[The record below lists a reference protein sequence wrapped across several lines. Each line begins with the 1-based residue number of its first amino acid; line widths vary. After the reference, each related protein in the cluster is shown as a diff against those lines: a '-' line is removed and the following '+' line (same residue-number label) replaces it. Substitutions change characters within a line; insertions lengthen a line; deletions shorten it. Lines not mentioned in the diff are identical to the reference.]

1 MAQWLRRCT
10 FRRLASVGESAHG
23 GHGDGGRRQLGAGP
37 SERMLPARTS
47 AVLQK
52 VGKTDEDLRE
62 GDIVTYAPM
71 VL

>member
-1 MAQWLRRCT
+1 
-10 FRRLASVGESAHG
+10 
-23 GHGDGGRRQLGAGP
+23 
-37 SERMLPARTS
+37 MLPARTS